1 MTTAIDTLRI
11 FERLRDAELPE
22 RAAKEIAEVFKEN
35 IEEHLAT
42 RTDITTVKAE
52 IEKMKLELEA
62 TIAKTKVEIIKWV
75 AGMLVTQAVVV
86 AALVKIF

>member
-1 MTTAIDTLRI
+1 MAVAIDTLRI
-11 FERLRDAELPE
+11 FERLREAELPE

-42 RTDITTVKAE
+42 KNDITTVRAE
-52 IEKMKLELEA
+52 IEKVKFELET

-75 AGMLVTQAVVV
+75 AGMLVAQAVVI
-86 AALVKIF
+86 AALVKIL